1 MICENGTGNNSLLAN
16 KIKQAFILT
25 LLKVGRDMSI
35 ILPAEIFAGILETA
49 IISIKER
56 ALLY

>member
-1 MICENGTGNNSLLAN
+1 MEQANNSLLAN
-16 KIKQAFILT
+16 KIKQTSILT

-49 IISIKER
+49 IINIKER

>member
-1 MICENGTGNNSLLAN
+1 MEQANNSLLEN
-16 KIKQAFILT
+16 KIKQTSILT